1 MNENVN
7 DEDVEDEEVE
17 IEVDDDAELIFPYEV
32 EGDQTPP
39 PRDESSD
46 SEPPNA
52 ESSDSE
58 SEDEEIEVVPEI
70 YVAHEATI
78 GTSTQK
84 PYDIRDFS
92 RGLYEVGK
100 SSSARDSSYVG
111 GLAPWALRRDLD
123 VDGIGEWGNA
133 TLKKKL
139 DETETKLAWARMERD
154 IAERSLHESRVWNK
168 RFYLDMVR
176 FGAIPKP
183 PSDGTEGPSEP
194 RGPPSDSY
202 CVALDGDMIM
212 PPKAMSEARMHEV
225 IREQVATSMA
235 EFMVNMNRGAGGAG
249 AGGGRAG
256 GARAGGGGAGSAGAG
271 GAGPAVPEIT
281 GCTYVTFMKC
291 DPQPF
296 KGTEGA
302 VGLCQ
307 WFEKLESVF
316 RISDCKERDKVKFA
330 TATLQGRALT
340 WWNGRIASMGID
352 ATNGTPWTEVRK
364 WMTEEFC
371 PRSVLQ
377 RLEQELYNLKLKG
390 TDIDGYTNRFHEL
403 ALLCPRMVEPE
414 QVKVEQYIRGLSKNI
429 RGDVT
434 SSRPTSIDEAVRMAY
449 QLMGQ
454 IIQDKTDEVSEG
466 EKRKGEGDNG
476 SHVCPRCK
484 NKKHAGDCWKC
495 GKYGKLGHKT
505 AACWSLDKKDVTCF
519 NCNENGH
526 RKRDCPKLK
535 NNRQGGN
542 NRRAVYKLGAVD
554 AQQDPKVVTGTFL
567 LNNRYATALFDLGAD
582 KSFVSTNFSTL
593 IDMELVE
600 LDISY
605 EVELADGKVV
615 STNNVLIGYT
625 LNLLNRSFPID
636 LMVIELGSFDIIIGM
651 DWLSRYDVAILCGEK
666 KVRIPLEEDVPVIR
680 DFLEVFPDEL
690 PRLPPPRQVEF
701 HIDLIPGA
709 TPVARAPYRL
719 APSEMKELSKQLQEL
734 SEKELNKLTIKNRYP
749 LPRIDD
755 LFDQLQGSSV
765 YSKID
770 LRSGYHQLRIREE
783 DIPITAFRTRY
794 GHYEFQVMPFGLTNA
809 PAVFMDL
816 MNRVC
821 KPYLDKFV
829 IVFIDDILIY
839 SKNKEEHGEHLKTI
853 LNLLR
858 SEMLYAKF
866 SKCDFWLDS
875 VQFLGHVIDRNG
887 VHVDPAKIEAI
898 KNWAA
903 PTTPTEVRQFLG
915 LAGYYRRFI
924 KEFSLI
930 SKPLTKLTQKN
941 KPYVWGDDEEEAFQT
956 LKLKLCSAP
965 ILSLPEGSEDFVVY
979 CDASLK
985 GFGAVLMQREKVIAY
1000 ASRQLRKNEE
1010 NYTTHDLELGAV
1022 VFALRLWRH
1031 YLYGT
1036 KCTVYTD
1043 HKSLQY
1049 ILDQKELNMRQRRW
1063 IELLSDYD
1071 CVIRYHPGKA
1081 NVVAD
1086 ALSRK
1091 DKEPIRVRA
1100 LVVTVHNN
1108 LPEQIRNAQVEAC
1121 KEENIGAEG
1130 FRGEGEPFE
1139 VRSDGTKC
1147 LKGRVWL
1154 PLFGGLRGLI
1164 MLESHKSKY
1173 SIHPG
1178 SDKMYHDLRKL
1189 YWWPNMK
1196 ADIATYVSKCLTC
1209 AKVKA
1214 EHQKPSGLLQQ
1225 PEIPVWKWE
1234 RITMDFITKLLRT
1247 PSGYDSIWVIVDRL
1261 TKSAHFIPM
1270 NEKYK
1275 MEKLTRLYLKEIVC
1289 RHGVPVSI
1297 ISDRD
1302 PRFASRFWRSLQRS
1316 LGTNLDMSTAY
1327 HPETDGQ
1334 SERMIQTL
1342 EDMLRTCV
1350 INFGSD
1356 WDKHLPLAEFSY
1368 NNSYH
1373 ASIKAAPF
1381 EALYGRKCRSHV
1393 CWSEVGD
1400 AQLTGLEMIRE
1411 MTEMIVQIKNRLL
1424 AAHSRLK
1431 RYADVRRKPL
1441 EFEVGDKVMLKVSPW
1456 KGVVRFGKRG
1466 KLSPRYIRPFKILSR
1481 IGPVAYKLEL
1491 PRELQGIHNTF
1502 HVSNLKKCLSDEDLI
1517 IPFDEV
1523 RIDEKLHFIEEPIE
1537 IMDREVKQLKQS
1549 RIPIVKVRWNSSRGP
1564 EYTWERE
1571 DQMWKKYPH
1580 LFDFNKKRA
1589 TR

>member
-1 MNENVN
+1 MRSEKGRNERGN
-7 DEDVEDEEVE
+7 
-17 IEVDDDAELIFPYEV
+17 
-32 EGDQTPP
+32 
-39 PRDESSD
+39 ESK
-46 SEPPNA
+46 
-52 ESSDSE
+52 
-58 SEDEEIEVVPEI
+58 V
-70 YVAHEATI
+70 
-78 GTSTQK
+78 GT
-84 PYDIRDFS
+84 
-92 RGLYEVGK
+92 
-100 SSSARDSSYVG
+100 
-111 GLAPWALRRDLD
+111 
-123 VDGIGEWGNA
+123 
-133 TLKKKL
+133 
-139 DETETKLAWARMERD
+139 
-154 IAERSLHESRVWNK
+154 
-168 RFYLDMVR
+168 
-176 FGAIPKP
+176 
-183 PSDGTEGPSEP
+183 
-194 RGPPSDSY
+194 
-202 CVALDGDMIM
+202 
-212 PPKAMSEARMHEV
+212 
-225 IREQVATSMA
+225 
-235 EFMVNMNRGAGGAG
+235 
-249 AGGGRAG
+249 
-256 GARAGGGGAGSAGAG
+256 
-271 GAGPAVPEIT
+271 
-281 GCTYVTFMKC
+281 
-291 DPQPF
+291 
-296 KGTEGA
+296 
-302 VGLCQ
+302 
-307 WFEKLESVF
+307 
-316 RISDCKERDKVKFA
+316 
-330 TATLQGRALT
+330 
-340 WWNGRIASMGID
+340 
-352 ATNGTPWTEVRK
+352 
-364 WMTEEFC
+364 
-371 PRSVLQ
+371 
-377 RLEQELYNLKLKG
+377 
-390 TDIDGYTNRFHEL
+390 
-403 ALLCPRMVEPE
+403 
-414 QVKVEQYIRGLSKNI
+414 
-429 RGDVT
+429 
-434 SSRPTSIDEAVRMAY
+434 
-449 QLMGQ
+449 
-454 IIQDKTDEVSEG
+454 
-466 EKRKGEGDNG
+466 
-476 SHVCPRCK
+476 
-484 NKKHAGDCWKC
+484 
-495 GKYGKLGHKT
+495 
-505 AACWSLDKKDVTCF
+505 
-519 NCNENGH
+519 
-526 RKRDCPKLK
+526 
-535 NNRQGGN
+535 
-542 NRRAVYKLGAVD
+542 VD

-567 LNNRYATALFDLGAD
+567 LNNRYATALFDSGAD

-593 IDMELVE
+593 IDIEPVE
-600 LDISY
+600 LDTSY
-605 EVELADGKVV
+605 EVELADGKIV
-615 STNNVLIGYT
+615 STNNALIGCT
-625 LNLLNRSFPID
+625 LNLLNHSFPID
-636 LMVIELGSFDIIIGM
+636 LMVVELGSFDIIIGM
-651 DWLSRYDVAILCGEK
+651 DWLSRYDADILCGKK
-666 KVRIPLEEDVPVIR
+666 KVRIPLEGKTLIIEGNKDNSRLKIISCIKTQKYIEKGCELFLAQVTKQESKEKRLEDVHIIR
-680 DFLEVFPDEL
+680 DFPEVFPEDL
-690 PRLPPPRQVEF
+690 PGLPPPRQVEF
-701 HIDLIPGA
+701 RIDLIPGA
-709 TPVARAPYRL
+709 APVARAPYRL

-734 SEKELNKLTIKNRYP
+734 LEKGFIRPSSSPWGAPILFVKKKDGSFRMCIDYRELNKLTIKNRYP

-866 SKCDFWLDS
+866 SKCEFWLDS

-898 KNWAA
+898 KNWVA

-924 KEFSLI
+924 KDFSLI

-941 KPYVWGDDEEEAFQT
+941 KPYVWGEDEEEAFQT

-985 GFGAVLMQREKVIAY
+985 GFGAILMQREKVIAY

-1130 FRGEGEPFE
+1130 FIGKGEPFE

-1154 PLFGGLRGLI
+1154 PLFGGLRDLI

-1178 SDKMYHDLRKL
+1178 SDKMYQDLRKF

-1196 ADIATYVSKCLTC
+1196 AEIATYVSKCLTC

-1234 RITMDFITKLLRT
+1234 RITMDFITKLPRT
-1247 PSGYDSIWVIVDRL
+1247 PSGYDAIWVIVDRL
-1261 TKSAHFIPM
+1261 TKSAHFIPI
-1270 NEKYK
+1270 NEKFK
-1275 MEKLTRLYLKEIVC
+1275 MERLTRLYLKEIVC

-1302 PRFASRFWRSLQRS
+1302 PRFASRFWASLQES
-1316 LGTNLDMSTAY
+1316 LGTKLDMSTAY

-1334 SERMIQTL
+1334 SERTIQTL
-1342 EDMLRTCV
+1342 EDMLRACV
-1350 INFGSD
+1350 IDFGSS

-1381 EALYGRKCRSHV
+1381 EALYEER
-1393 CWSEVGD
+1393 
-1400 AQLTGLEMIRE
+1400 
-1411 MTEMIVQIKNRLL
+1411 
-1424 AAHSRLK
+1424 
-1431 RYADVRRKPL
+1431 
-1441 EFEVGDKVMLKVSPW
+1441 FEDGDKGE
-1456 KGVVRFGKRG
+1456 KGMEWR
-1466 KLSPRYIRPFKILSR
+1466 
-1481 IGPVAYKLEL
+1481 
-1491 PRELQGIHNTF
+1491 N
-1502 HVSNLKKCLSDEDLI
+1502 
-1517 IPFDEV
+1517 
-1523 RIDEKLHFIEEPIE
+1523 
-1537 IMDREVKQLKQS
+1537 
-1549 RIPIVKVRWNSSRGP
+1549 
-1564 EYTWERE
+1564 
-1571 DQMWKKYPH
+1571 
-1580 LFDFNKKRA
+1580 
-1589 TR
+1589 